1 MTRSVSRRAFLGTA
15 GAGALA
21 AATISSASLVAAED
35 VAAAAVPS
43 AIVPFHGAHQAGIVT
58 PAQDRLLF
66 ASFDVLT
73 DDRAELVTL
82 LQEWTRA
89 ARRMT
94 TGRPVGT
101 DNADQDAP
109 PDDTGEADDLGAA
122 ALTVTFGF
130 GASLFDRQGDP
141 FRIAARKPA
150 ALVAMP
156 TFAGDEIDPARSDG
170 DLAVQACA
178 DDPQVCFHAIRN
190 LTRIG
195 RGVVALRWSQSGFG
209 RTSSTDSAQTTPRNL
224 MGFKDGT
231 NNVVAEDTKA
241 LQQHVWVPDSDDPAW
256 MRGGSYLVTRRI
268 RMLLEVWDRST
279 LADQELT
286 IGRVKGSGAP
296 LGATKEH
303 DSVNL
308 AAKVDGEFVIPADG
322 HIRLA
327 APDTNQG
334 IRLLRRGYSF
344 TDGIDPVTNQLDA
357 GLFFIAY
364 QRDPRGVHPRAGEP
378 AHRRAATSTSAT
390 TARRCSRS
398 RPGSTPVAS
407 SAEPCSSRGG
417 GKARSQRSH
426 GLLVAFSEGHL
437 RAWGHARTA
446 FRAT

>member
-1 MTRSVSRRAFLGTA
+1 MTPRSVSRRRFLGTA
-15 GAGALA
+15 GAGACTA
-21 AATISSASLVAAED
+21 VTASLVAAEGTS
-35 VAAAAVPS
+35 AAATPS
-43 AIVPFHGAHQAGIVT
+43 AASQSSRIVPFHGAHQAGIVT
-58 PAQDRLLF
+58 PQQSRLLF

-73 DDRAELVTL
+73 DDRAELVGL

-94 TGRPVGT
+94 AGHPVGT
-101 DNADQDAP
+101 DNTDQDAP
-109 PDDTGEADDLGAA
+109 PDDTGEADDLGPAS
-122 ALTVTFGF
+122 LTVTFGF
-130 GASLFDRQGDP
+130 GASLFDRAGDP
-141 FRIAARKPA
+141 FGIAARKPA
-150 ALVAMP
+150 ALLAMP

-195 RGVVALRWSQSGFG
+195 RGLVALRWSQSGFG
-209 RTSSTDSAQTTPRNL
+209 RTSSTDAQQTTPRNL

-231 NNVVAEDTKA
+231 NNVVAEDTAA
-241 LQQHVWVPDSDDPAW
+241 LTRHVWVGATDDPAW

-286 IGRVKGSGAP
+286 IGRVKGDGAP
-296 LGATKEH
+296 LGGTREH
-303 DSVNL
+303 DVVNL
-308 AAKVDGEFVIPADG
+308 AARRDGERVIPLDA

-327 APDTNQG
+327 APEENDG

-364 QRDPRGVHPRAGEP
+364 QRDPRSGFIPVQERLRTDALNEYIRHNGTAMFACPPGVDAGGYVGE
-378 AHRRAATSTSAT
+378 T
-390 TARRCSRS
+390 
-398 RPGSTPVAS
+398 
-407 SAEPCSSRGG
+407 
-417 GKARSQRSH
+417 
-426 GLLVAFSEGHL
+426 LFS
-437 RAWGHARTA
+437 
-446 FRAT
+446 

>member
-1 MTRSVSRRAFLGTA
+1 VTRRSVSRRRFLGTA

-21 AATISSASLVAAED
+21 AATASTASLVSSEGTS
-35 VAAAAVPS
+35 AAAALAP
-43 AIVPFHGAHQAGIVT
+43 IVPYHGTHQAGIVT
-58 PAQDRLLF
+58 PQQSRLLF

-73 DDRAELVTL
+73 NDRDELVAT

-94 TGRPVGT
+94 AGRPVGT
-101 DNADQDAP
+101 DNTDQDAP
-109 PDDTGEADDLGAA
+109 PDDTGEADDLGPSS
-122 ALTVTFGF
+122 LTVTFGF
-130 GASLFDRQGDP
+130 GASLFDRPGDP
-141 FRIAARKPA
+141 FAIAARKPA

-156 TFAGDEIDPARSDG
+156 TFAGDEIDLARSDG

-178 DDPQVCFHAIRN
+178 EDPTVAFHAIRN

-209 RTSSTDSAQTTPRNL
+209 RTSSTDEAQETPRNL

-231 NNVVAEDTKA
+231 NNLVAEDTERLKA
-241 LQQHVWVPDSDDPAW
+241 HVWVSAADDPAW

-303 DSVNL
+303 DVVNL
-308 AAKVDGEFVIPADG
+308 TSEVDGEPVIPVDG

-327 APDTNQG
+327 APEENHG

-364 QRDPRGVHPRAGEP
+364 QRDPRKGFIPVQESLRTDALNEYIRHNSTAMFAIPPGVDTGGYIGE
-378 AHRRAATSTSAT
+378 T
-390 TARRCSRS
+390 
-398 RPGSTPVAS
+398 
-407 SAEPCSSRGG
+407 
-417 GKARSQRSH
+417 
-426 GLLVAFSEGHL
+426 L
-437 RAWGHARTA
+437 
-446 FRAT
+446 FR